1 MHVVC
6 MINEPHLPEKAF
18 RPRFCMAAH
27 CAGAGIQAN
36 IPVSLISLMIHMGS
50 HLPECILCMI
60 EIAAASP
67 SHPCAADEA
76 CIWHWLKYIFQN
88 GLVCITSKSA
98 LFFLSEPSGF
108 LLSDNVSNHT

>member
-27 CAGAGIQAN
+27 CAGGIQAN
-36 IPVSLISLMIHMGS
+36 IPVSLISCMIHI
-50 HLPECILCMI
+50 HLSGCVLCMI
-60 EIAAASP
+60 EIATPSP

-76 CIWHWLKYIFQN
+76 CIWHWLKYILQN

-98 LFFLSEPSGF
+98 LFFFLSEPSGF
-108 LLSDNVSNHT
+108 LLSDVSNHT